1 MLIYKINWL
10 LYVTFFLVCFCII
23 FIFVHIFYQEES
35 IMVNKQGLWF
45 LTLFSLILVLSI
57 YYITMPNEI
66 FKSEEVVANDNNT
79 KDDKDTSEVNSQNT
93 SYIETLKVELDSE
106 RAEILN
112 TLEEILN
119 DNSKSSSEKNK
130 AYEQMKEIN
139 NLKASEEQ
147 IVKTINEEYKL
158 DAYVKQEDSKIEVV
172 IDSKEHDVKLA
183 NKIMRTIQSDFN
195 EPMSISVKFS

>member
-1 MLIYKINWL
+1 
-10 LYVTFFLVCFCII
+10 
-23 FIFVHIFYQEES
+23 
-35 IMVNKQGLWF
+35 MVNKQGLWF

-57 YYITMPNEI
+57 YYITIPNEI
-66 FKSEEVVANDNNT
+66 FKSEEVVANDNDT

-147 IVKTINEEYKL
+147 LVKTIKEEYKL